1 MQHFSSRNFIN
12 QNFWFFWIV
21 THASACHYTVSYNIL
36 LSFLKPNVLRI
47 VRMSVMMSN
56 IWSQR
61 ECIESIKTIL
71 FCSFLNIIN
80 DTNFID
86 HYMNAAGLRGVFFW
100 FLHHFI
106 TEGSSKKLIQ
116 INQELLIFGQT
127 RLKRCLCLHYR
138 IS

>member
-1 MQHFSSRNFIN
+1 MQHFSNRNFIN

-36 LSFLKPNVLRI
+36 LSFLKPNVIRI

-86 HYMNAAGLRGVFFW
+86 HYMNAAGLRGVFF
-100 FLHHFI
+100 
-106 TEGSSKKLIQ
+106 
-116 INQELLIFGQT
+116 LIFTSFYHWRVVQEVNSDQS
-127 RLKRCLCLHYR
+127 R
-138 IS
+138 IYSYLGKQDWKDAMEFHN

>member
-1 MQHFSSRNFIN
+1 MQHFSNRNFIN

-36 LSFLKPNVLRI
+36 LSFLKPNVIRI

-86 HYMNAAGLRGVFFW
+86 HYMNAAGLRGIFFW

-106 TEGSSKKLIQ
+106 TWRVV
-116 INQELLIFGQT
+116 QEVDSD
-127 RLKRCLCLHYR
+127 KSR
-138 IS
+138 IYSYLGKQDWKDAMEFHN